1 MINTIIFDIGN
12 VLVDFDWDGFMSRKF
27 PGADKNLIAKL
38 DEDVWG
44 SGRWD
49 RLDAGDDPEKVFK
62 SIVDYDPEHE
72 SELRKIFADVGETL
86 RSRPATPVWLKELKS
101 RSLPGGSQGE
111 NYRLLYLS
119 NYSRYVMKA
128 NPEVLDFLP
137 LLDGGVFSCDVK
149 LIKPDPKI
157 YETIAE
163 KYKLIPSECVFI
175 DDLEKNIK
183 AAKNF
188 GFHGIQFLNLKQAQ
202 DDLNKFLKESK

>member
-1 MINTIIFDIGN
+1 MINTVIFDIGN
-12 VLVDFDWDGFMSRKF
+12 VLVDFDWDGFMSRQF
-27 PGADKNLIAKL
+27 PSADEKLIAKL

-49 RLDAGDDPEKVFK
+49 RLDAGDAPEKVFK

-72 SELRKIFADVGETL
+72 SELRRIFVNVGETL
-86 RSRPATPVWLKELKS
+86 RKRAATPVWLKELKS
-101 RSLPGGSQGE
+101 RG
-111 NYRLLYLS
+111 YRLLYLS
-119 NYSRYVMKA
+119 NYSHYVMNA

-137 LLDGGVFSCDVK
+137 LLEGGVFSCDVK

-157 YETIAE
+157 YETLAK
-163 KYKLIPSECVFI
+163 KYNLVPSECVFI

-183 AAKNF
+183 GAKNF

-202 DDLNKFLKESK
+202 EDLNKLLNSGE